1 VAYYLFNLVPEDAAD
16 GPTPRRLATEC
27 LRVRK
32 WGIDV
37 GEPLSHA
44 LAPGDVALIY
54 LGASERLLIGRAEL
68 ASAVHVWTPSEA
80 QAYPGT
86 SHSGV
91 MLAEVEE
98 WEPPV
103 PMEIVLQRIDR
114 SAGARADF
122 QLGVVRITVNEY
134 ETALAVAGGM

>member
-1 VAYYLFNLVPEDAAD
+1 MAYYLFNLVPEDAAD
-16 GPTPRRLATEC
+16 APTPRRLATEC

-37 GEPLSHA
+37 GEPLSHE
-44 LAPGDVALIY
+44 LAPGDVALLY
-54 LGASERLLIGRAEL
+54 LGAPERLLIGRAQL
-68 ASAVHVWTPSEA
+68 ASAVHVWTPSES
-80 QAYPGT
+80 QVYPGK

-103 PMEIVLQRIDR
+103 PMETVLQRIDP
-114 SAGARADF
+114 SEGAKADF
-122 QLGVVRITVNEY
+122 QQGVVRITATEY
-134 ETALAVAGGM
+134 ETTVAVAAGI